1 MQGLATG
8 AESLIRSVGGGS
20 LGKEFDVRRAVVFS
34 LLLAMSLV
42 VAGPASAG
50 PGSNPNAEF
59 IADLACDDGTEAE
72 LVIAVGRA
80 GHNPAG
86 PLAGVATS
94 IWVLDGPNGTRL
106 LSFFDVPGA
115 GLEGLTTFCWWFDGT
130 EGVWIGA
137 DVLLH
142 PSLR

>member
-1 MQGLATG
+1 M
-8 AESLIRSVGGGS
+8 
-20 LGKEFDVRRAVVFS
+20 RRAVVFA
-34 LLLAMSLV
+34 LLLALCLLA
-42 VAGPASAG
+42 AGPASAG
-50 PGSNPNAEF
+50 PSNNPNAEF
-59 IADLACDDGTEAE
+59 IANLACEDGTQAE

-94 IWVLDGPNGTRL
+94 IWALDGPNGNRL
-106 LSFFDVPGA
+106 FSFFDVPGG
-115 GLEGLTTFCWWFDGT
+115 GLDRLTTVCWWFDET

>member
-1 MQGLATG
+1 
-8 AESLIRSVGGGS
+8 VP
-20 LGKEFDVRRAVVFS
+20 RAVVSS
-34 LLLAMSLV
+34 LLLALFLV
-42 VAGPASAG
+42 VASPASAG

-59 IADLACDDGTEAE
+59 IADLVCEDGTQAE

-80 GHNPAG
+80 GHDPAG

-94 IWVLDGPNGTRL
+94 IWALDGPDGNRL
-106 LSFFDVPGA
+106 FSFFDVPGA
-115 GLEGLTTFCWWFDGT
+115 GLEGLTTFCWWFDET

-137 DVLLH
+137 DILLH

>member
-1 MQGLATG
+1 MKTLATG
-8 AESLIRSVGGGS
+8 GESLVQSAEGVHGR
-20 LGKEFDVRRAVVFS
+20 EFEMRRAIVISVLLAVS
-34 LLLAMSLV
+34 LL

-50 PGSNPNAEF
+50 PGSNPNAEL
-59 IADLACDDGTEAE
+59 IADLACEDGTQAE

-80 GHNPAG
+80 GHNPEG

-94 IWVLDGPNGTRL
+94 IWALDGPNGNRL
-106 LSFFDVPGA
+106 FSFFDVPGA
-115 GLEGLTTFCWWFDGT
+115 GLDGLTTFCWWFDET

>member
-1 MQGLATG
+1 MQALATV
-8 AESLIRSVGGGS
+8 AESLIRSVGGGC
-20 LGKEFDVRRAVVFS
+20 LGKEFDVRRAAVFS
-34 LLLAMSLV
+34 LLLALALV

-50 PGSNPNAEF
+50 PSSNPNAEF
-59 IADLACDDGTEAE
+59 IADLACEDGTQAE

-80 GHNPAG
+80 GHDPSG

-94 IWVLDGPNGTRL
+94 IWVLDGPNGNRL

-115 GLEGLTTFCWWFDGT
+115 GLDGLTTFCWWFDGT
-130 EGVWIGA
+130 EGAWIGA
-137 DVLLH
+137 DVLFH